1 MARSIA
7 LSASQSADGLGCF
20 ANGAVIPVP
29 LVRGSRAH
37 GIIFGMNTGSLTRII
52 PRSCVVASRAPAET
66 TGLGER
72 IGRMMRPGDV
82 LLLRGDLGA
91 GKTQFARGVAA
102 GLGIAGPIP
111 SPTFTLVNEYEGQN
125 AAGAMVPLAHIDLY
139 RLGAGGDLAS
149 VGLDEYFGG
158 GWAVVIEWPER
169 AVDDGFVPESYL
181 DIAIADA
188 GDEVRI
194 VTLTGYGDAVRLLDA
209 CAQAR

>member
-1 MARSIA
+1 M
-7 LSASQSADGLGCF
+7 D
-20 ANGAVIPVP
+20 
-29 LVRGSRAH
+29 
-37 GIIFGMNTGSLTRII
+37 TGSLTRRA
-52 PRSCVVASRAPAET
+52 PPSCIVASRAPAET
-66 TGLGER
+66 TALGER

-111 SPTFTLVNEYEGQN
+111 SPTFTLVNEYAGRN
-125 AAGAMVPLAHIDLY
+125 AAGVVVPLAHIDLY

-158 GWAVVIEWPER
+158 GWAAVIEWPER

-188 GDEVRI
+188 GGETRV
-194 VTLTGYGDAVRLLDA
+194 VTLTGNGDAARLLDA
-209 CAQAR
+209 RAQVR